1 LQWFGLIA
9 QLSGWKDFF
18 LQSRQVFSINAMSV
32 LIVEDDPELRA
43 LYRAMLQMEG
53 FAVVAVEDGIDALRH
68 IEADPPDAVV
78 LDLGLPRLGGRDVY
92 REITGRT
99 EMRGIPIV
107 IVTGEPIDDLDPKDF
122 ACILRKPLDPQ
133 SLINAVRDCLRNAA
147 V

>member
-1 LQWFGLIA
+1 
-9 QLSGWKDFF
+9 
-18 LQSRQVFSINAMSV
+18 MSV

-43 LYRAMLQMEG
+43 LYRALLQMEG
-53 FAVVAVEDGIDALRH
+53 FTVVAVEDGIDALRH
-68 IEADPPDAVV
+68 IEVDPPDAVV
-78 LDLGLPRLGGRDVY
+78 LDLGLPRLGGRDVH
-92 REITGRT
+92 REIAGRT